1 MNNLT
6 NINTELLPNEYAE
19 WRKNIED
26 LIEVSKL
33 RTAINVNTDMLTLY
47 WQKYIT
53 KTRREGL
60 GYEGY

>member
-1 MNNLT
+1 
-6 NINTELLPNEYAE
+6 
-19 WRKNIED
+19 
-26 LIEVSKL
+26 
-33 RTAINVNTDMLTLY
+33 MLTLYWNIGILEY